1 MDRYSELRG
10 VATALGV
17 EATALVPG
25 PNFERLYAK
34 AFASHERP
42 FVIVIPA
49 DGPPAA
55 IVPNLE
61 LSSFALIDFE
71 GEVFD
76 WRDQDGYQAA
86 FDALMGHLPVRSLA
100 VEGQVMRVFV
110 HHAFVNAAP
119 GLRIIDG
126 EHGISGLRLRKTDA
140 EIAAIERAVVMAETA
155 LEETLTQVRAGQT
168 EKHVESLLTQAL
180 FRAGAEAHAFD
191 PLVASGD
198 HSARAHASAR
208 VDGVLD
214 PGDALLI
221 DFGARAGGVVSD
233 LTRTVFVGHATDEAH
248 AFDPL
253 VASGDHSA
261 RAHASARVDGVLDP
275 GDALLIDFGARAGGV
290 VSDLT
295 RTVFVGHAT
304 DEAQAVYDTVLRANL
319 AGHAATRAGA
329 TAHDVDDTVISIL
342 EASPYADRIRT
353 KTGHGMGR
361 EVHEAP
367 YIMRGNH
374 QVLEPNMVFTIEPG
388 LYKAGAFGV
397 RIEDDVVVTATGCR
411 SLTRFPKALRVVG

>member
-1 MDRYSELRG
+1 MLDRYSELRG
-10 VATALGV
+10 VAKTLGV
-17 EATALVPG
+17 EAAALVPG

-86 FDALMGHLPVRSLA
+86 FDALMAHMPLSSLA

-110 HHAFVNAAP
+110 HHAFLNAAP

-126 EHGISGLRLRKTDA
+126 EQGISGLRLRKTDA

-198 HSARAHASAR
+198 HSARAHAAAR

-214 PGDALLI
+214 
-221 DFGARAGGVVSD
+221 R
-233 LTRTVFVGHATDEAH
+233 
-248 AFDPL
+248 
-253 VASGDHSA
+253 
-261 RAHASARVDGVLDP
+261 

-374 QVLEPNMVFTIEPG
+374 QVLEPGMVFTIEPG
-388 LYKAGAFGV
+388 LYKEGAFGV
-397 RIEDDVVVTATGCR
+397 RIEDDVVVTEAGCR
-411 SLTRFPKALRVVG
+411 SLTRFPKALQVVG